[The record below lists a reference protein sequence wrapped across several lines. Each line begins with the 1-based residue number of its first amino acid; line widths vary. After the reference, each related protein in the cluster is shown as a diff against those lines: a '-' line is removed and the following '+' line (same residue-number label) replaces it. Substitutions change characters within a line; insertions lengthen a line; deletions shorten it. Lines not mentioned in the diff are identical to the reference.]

1 MPVATLVT
9 FGHEVHHVLVCRRE
23 GQVLRQHRLDVCSC
37 DDLAIALVKEAEALF
52 GLLIFAGLGSDS
64 LVPAVSDNMLDER
77 EIDSVTL
84 EDLRITLFELLLDIT
99 RAHLVETEVLK
110 NVTEEVVR
118 NGELS
123 LLKVM
128 VEALLKIGSHLT
140 WQVACGRTLWCLGDV
155 QLCGFLGSGFALGGH
170 F

>member
-1 MPVATLVT
+1 MPVTTLVT
-9 FGHEVHHVLVCRRE
+9 FSYEVHHVLVCRRE
-23 GQVLRQHRLDVCSC
+23 WQVLCQHRLDVCSS
-37 DDLAIALVKEAEALF
+37 DDLAITLVEKAEALF
-52 GLLIFAGLGSDS
+52 GLLISARLGSDS
-64 LVPAVSDNMLDER
+64 LIPAVCDNVLDESK
-77 EIDSVTL
+77 IDSVTIK
-84 EDLRITLFELLLDIT
+84 DIRITLFELFIDIT
-99 RAHLVETEVLK
+99 RTHLVETKILK
-110 NVTEEVVR
+110 DVTEEVVR
-118 NGELS
+118 NRELS